1 MISDGTWPA
10 RFEQAELPHTTP
22 LTHREVDGVIRTV
35 YDPGRVTAMEARAR
49 LGTLVDFTEGPG
61 LDLLRRRYA
70 QSADEEHR
78 ALTSRLFEQLDGLR
92 APEAIDA
99 FHRVFS
105 LAQLCVLAE
114 SRGLRITHADGPTGH
129 FITEALIIDDLLLI
143 PPGQPPEET
152 LRDLT
157 AADPSTADPSTDRVP
172 HRRRPTHDRADR
184 PPLRCRGRGQA
195 R

>member
-1 MISDGTWPA
+1 MTSDGTRPA

-22 LTHREVDGVIRTV
+22 LTHREVDGVIRTA
-35 YDPGRVTAMEARAR
+35 YDPRHVTAMEARAR

-70 QSADEEHR
+70 ESTDEEYR
-78 ALTSRLFEQLDGLR
+78 TLTSHLFEQLDGLR
-92 APEAIDA
+92 APDAIDA

-105 LAQLCVLAE
+105 LAQLHVLAE
-114 SRGLRITHADGPTGH
+114 SRGLRITHAEGPTGH
-129 FITEALIIDDLLLI
+129 FLTEALIVEDLLLI

-157 AADPSTADPSTDRVP
+157 AADPPAARVP
-172 HRRRPTHDRADR
+172 HRRRPTHDRRGR
-184 PPLRCRGRGQA
+184 PPLRRHGRGPV